1 MAAVDIFCQYITRH
15 IFLATFSSG
24 WVLLGSLLHS
34 VFQHGIFLEAY
45 FSQVSVVTCLRHIFN
60 DDFIANL
67 LLNLLVKGLKIG
79 QQLLKLRAEY
89 SIFFIC
95 VVEAYILKV
104 LW

>member
-1 MAAVDIFCQYITRH
+1 
-15 IFLATFSSG
+15 
-24 WVLLGSLLHS
+24 
-34 VFQHGIFLEAY
+34 
-45 FSQVSVVTCLRHIFN
+45 VTCLRHIFN

-104 LW
+104 L